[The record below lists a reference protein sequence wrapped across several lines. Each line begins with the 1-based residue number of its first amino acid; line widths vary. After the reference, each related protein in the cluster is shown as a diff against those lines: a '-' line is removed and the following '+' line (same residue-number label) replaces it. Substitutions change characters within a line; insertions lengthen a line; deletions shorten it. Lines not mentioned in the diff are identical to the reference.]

1 MGDQR
6 HILTVPWCQSLQIVF
21 HIYSNECARLL
32 FKVLTSRGRTKR
44 LFTQNRKSCPAERL
58 RPSQQSLAPKWKRSD
73 CISHSRFCED
83 QRDDSGVL
91 HSRLNP
97 NNTWHT
103 REVWWESA
111 GSLQKKKP
119 SPNKWIK
126 RGSTPLIGPFRCL
139 FGGHWYL
146 MGPYRCRTALV
157 HEPRYHTGPFPG
169 APTGRVGSQ
178 GSAEKG
184 TFGKERKR
192 TVDTRGFSSTLML

>member
-1 MGDQR
+1 M
-6 HILTVPWCQSLQIVF
+6 ILASSTAALIPTT
-21 HIYSNECARLL
+21 RD
-32 FKVLTSRGRTKR
+32 TRG
-44 LFTQNRKSCPAERL
+44 KSDENQL
-58 RPSQQSLAPKWKRSD
+58 
-73 CISHSRFCED
+73 
-83 QRDDSGVL
+83 GV
-91 HSRLNP
+91 SK
-97 NNTWHT
+97 
-103 REVWWESA
+103 
-111 GSLQKKKP
+111 KKKP

-146 MGPYRCRTALV
+146 MGPYRCRTALD

-192 TVDTRGFSSTLML
+192 TVDTR